1 MEEKNPVQSAQRI
14 FKVFELLLANGSMGL
29 MELSNQA
36 GLNKTTTHR
45 LLSSLIAMKYVEQ
58 DEETGKYEP
67 TLKILSMCSNLTKN
81 MDVITIAHPVLK
93 RLGYSCQETVHL
105 VQREGTE
112 VVYIDK
118 VEPDV
123 NSVRM
128 VSKVGLR
135 LPMFSTAVGK
145 AMLAYMEPNEVG
157 EIWKKSHVR
166 RFTEHTIIDFDGLLG
181 ELEKVRERGYALDN
195 EENELGVRCMAASV
209 FDYRGKPKYA
219 FSISAPVSR
228 MTDEKIE
235 GLVGQVKEIRR
246 NLSAK
251 LGYSGKI

>member
-14 FKVFELLLANGSMGL
+14 FKVFELLMTNGSMGL
-29 MELSNQA
+29 MELSHQA

-45 LLSSLIAMKYVEQ
+45 LLSSLIAMHYVAQ

-93 RLGYSCQETVHL
+93 QLSSQCQETVHL

-118 VEPDV
+118 VESDV

-145 AMLAYMEPNEVG
+145 SMLAEMPPDDVR
-157 EIWKKSHVR
+157 EIWGKSNVR
-166 RFTEHTIIDFDGLLG
+166 QFTEHTITDFQGLME
-181 ELEKVRERGYALDN
+181 ELSQVRAQGYAMDN
-195 EENELGVRCMAASV
+195 EENELGVRCIAASV
-209 FDYRGKPKYA
+209 FDFRGRPKYA
-219 FSISAPVSR
+219 FSISAPVNR
-228 MTDEKIE
+228 MTDEKI
-235 GLVGQVKEIRR
+235 GLLSKQVTEIRKS
-246 NLSAK
+246 LSLR
-251 LGYSGKI
+251 LGYTGKI